1 MPITRPD
8 LNEQAMLRLT
18 EALGSRRMFSMTGAG
33 LSAWAGYP
41 LWPALLDRLQAR
53 VREVRDREVD
63 VDLIRTRYQHSPL
76 EIAQKLGHELG
87 NEFLPFLR
95 GQFGPAGGRILSQV
109 LLQFASLPFQQHLTL
124 NYDDSLERAHPNGLL
139 GCSSVTAAN
148 KEDLIEFLER
158 SDEPEYGKRVLHCH
172 GLYSDPLENLILTE
186 SGYAAVYQD
195 YPLLTSLYWSLL
207 STRRVL
213 FGGFGFTD
221 KDFLHTLNAWKRDT
235 RVRAG
240 HLRHFAIYGL
250 RDTDNDEAERARMRS
265 DYRIEPIFYEV
276 LPGHDHSGFE
286 DIVSTLTQ
294 ELGTFTP
301 PRPALPGAVLPEDLD
316 AGDEARVEELVVNM
330 ANRTGGGLPNV

>member
-1 MPITRPD
+1 MPITRPE
-8 LNEQAMLRLT
+8 LNEQAMLRLV
-18 EALGSRRMFSMTGAG
+18 ESLRSRRMFSMTGAG

-41 LWPALLDRLQAR
+41 LWPELLTRLQTR

-95 GQFGPAGGRILSQV
+95 AQFGPAGGRVLSQV
-109 LLQFASLPFQQHLTL
+109 LAQFASLPFQQHLTL

-139 GCSSVTAAN
+139 GCGSVTAAS

-158 SDEPEYGKRVLHCH
+158 SDEPEYGKKVLHCH
-172 GLYSDPLENLILTE
+172 GLHSDRLEDLILTE

-213 FGGFGFTD
+213 FAGFGFTD

-250 RDTDNDEAERARMRS
+250 RDGDNDEAERARLAS

-276 LPGHDHSGFE
+276 LPEHDHSGFV

-294 ELGTFTP
+294 ELGTFAP
-301 PRPALPGAVLPEDLD
+301 SRPALPGALPAEDIN
-316 AGDEARVEELVVNM
+316 AGDEARVEELVANM